1 MDVHCIIFL
10 HPLDLYL
17 VDDSSTDIKH
27 STYVRINK
35 SRDTQTSSYSRS
47 LASSRTIETIRFK
60 ICMTNIQVK
69 VGSCWEV
76 QGCQ

>member
-27 STYVRINK
+27 GTCGRINE
-35 SRDTQTSSYSRS
+35 SRATHN
-47 LASSRTIETIRFK
+47 K
-60 ICMTNIQVK
+60 
-69 VGSCWEV
+69 
-76 QGCQ
+76 